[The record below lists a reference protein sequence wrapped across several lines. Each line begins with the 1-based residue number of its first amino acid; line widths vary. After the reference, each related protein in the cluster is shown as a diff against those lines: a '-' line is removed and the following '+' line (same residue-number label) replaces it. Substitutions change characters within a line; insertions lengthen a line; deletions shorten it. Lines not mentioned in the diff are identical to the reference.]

1 MPGKK
6 ENPLTNDEKSI
17 IKALLNQ
24 GMPNQDILHLIN
36 IGRRSPINSGRIS
49 EIKKLPIDPKS
60 DEEVT
65 KFINRKRLF
74 DLKTGLH
81 DIDDERLVKA
91 REAMFLAVYIFNT
104 PHIKFKAEAFSV
116 YANIA
121 WTYLIHE
128 FCKRNNIRFE
138 ESDDKTLA
146 LSQLINKPELHLSK
160 GIIENLKALKKIR
173 DAVEHRITGT
183 SDPKWYAIFQAC
195 CLNFE
200 TVLTNW
206 FGPKVSIQQ
215 NLSLALQ
222 FAKLSIN
229 QIENIQEFNIPE
241 DIIALDKRLN
251 QNLSE
256 DQENDIEY
264 RFQVIYTLNATSKEK
279 SHVRFVSPDS
289 QEGKAIHNVLVR
301 NRMADGL
308 YPYKPKEVCRLISAH
323 FNKRCYFKLH
333 NHTKAYEKYEVRPST
348 ENVKSKL
355 KSPKETNKDYCIY
368 HKSYNAYT
376 YNQAWVDFLIK
387 EIETK
392 KLEVKKP
399 KVKVL

>member
-17 IKALLNQ
+17 IKALLNE
-24 GMPNQDILHLIN
+24 GMPNQDILNLIN
-36 IGRRSPINSGRIS
+36 TGRISPINSGRIS
-49 EIKKLPIDPKS
+49 EIKKLPIDPAPN
-60 DEEVT
+60 EVVQCFVY
-65 KFINRKRLF
+65 KKNHF
-74 DLKTGLH
+74 DLQTGLN
-81 DIDDERLVKA
+81 DIDDERIVKA
-91 REAMFLAVYIFNT
+91 REAMFLAVNIFNT

-128 FCKRNNIRFE
+128 FCKRKNIDFE
-138 ESDDKTLA
+138 KSNGQTLA

-160 GIIENLKALKKIR
+160 GIIENLKALKDIR
-173 DAVEHRITGT
+173 DAVEHRVTGT
-183 SDPKWYAIFQAC
+183 SDRNWYSIFQAC

-206 FGPKVSIQQ
+206 FGPKVSIQK

-229 QIENIQEFNIPE
+229 QIENIQEFNIPG

-264 RFQVIYTLNATSKEK
+264 RLQVIYTLNAASKEK
-279 SHVRFVSPDS
+279 SHIRFVSPDS

-301 NRMADGL
+301 DRMADDL
-308 YPYKPKEVCRLISAH
+308 YPYKPSSVCILILKHFSNKICFSWNAH
-323 FNKRCYFKLH
+323 A
-333 NHTKAYEKYEVRPST
+333 KACEKYEVRPST
-348 ENVKSKL
+348 KDVKSKL
-355 KSPKETNKDYCIY
+355 KRPEETNKDYCIY
-368 HKSYNAYT
+368 HKSHRDYT

-387 EIETK
+387 EIQTN
-392 KLEVKKP
+392 KLEVKK
-399 KVKVL
+399 

>member
-1 MPGKK
+1 M
-6 ENPLTNDEKSI
+6 
-17 IKALLNQ
+17 
-24 GMPNQDILHLIN
+24 
-36 IGRRSPINSGRIS
+36 
-49 EIKKLPIDPKS
+49 
-60 DEEVT
+60 
-65 KFINRKRLF
+65 
-74 DLKTGLH
+74 
-81 DIDDERLVKA
+81 
-91 REAMFLAVYIFNT
+91 
-104 PHIKFKAEAFSV
+104 
-116 YANIA
+116 
-121 WTYLIHE
+121 
-128 FCKRNNIRFE
+128 
-138 ESDDKTLA
+138 
-146 LSQLINKPELHLSK
+146 SQLINQPELHLSK
-160 GIIENLKALKKIR
+160 GIIENLKALKEIR
-173 DAVEHRITGT
+173 DAVEHRVTGT

-264 RFQVIYTLNATSKEK
+264 RFQVIYTLNAAGKGK
-279 SHVRFVSPDS
+279 SHIRFVSPDS

-301 NRMADGL
+301 DRMADEL
-308 YPYKPKEVCRLISAH
+308 YPYKPWKVFSLILKH
-323 FNKRCYFKLH
+323 FSNKISFSSRDH
-333 NHTKAYEKYEVRPST
+333 ARAYEKYEVRPSKRS
-348 ENVKSKL
+348 VKL
-355 KSPKETNKDYCIY
+355 KSKRPEETNKDYCIY
-368 HKSYNAYT
+368 HKNFDTYT

-387 EIETK
+387 KIETK
-392 KLEVKKP
+392 ELEVKEP